1 MLLALLHL
9 TLELLILHLIL
20 DLAVSVPKNVDD
32 GSFLFLFVIRVNG
45 FNHSY
50 APRAPPPRSR
60 HEELRRQR
68 LAEFMDGFGQIT
80 LRLKE
85 MYQVGEQTAQYPYR
99 QSGGCYSQRQYCTV
113 L

>member
-1 MLLALLHL
+1 MTVRFCFCLS
-9 TLELLILHLIL
+9 LELMASTILM
-20 DLAVSVPKNVDD
+20 
-32 GSFLFLFVIRVNG
+32 
-45 FNHSY
+45 
-50 APRAPPPRSR
+50 PRAPPPPRSR